1 MTIGHPRRWPGYPH
15 HTGLISAAMTD
26 VIATYSSNPR
36 FRHQLSSDPASRRTP
51 LPRRMVP
58 VITVHGGL
66 APLECISLLDTP
78 AKIGCPT
85 EQPSRKYA
93 GHSRHSAQFVTA
105 REELFFMLCAATISW
120 WDRRFRLS
128 PPAGAGALVAANA
141 AWWGRQS
148 YLGCRRLLGG
158 AVLSVPHAN
167 AWRFCRVMLCAAFA
181 DGLNLSDKALDTY
194 HPEV

>member
-78 AKIGCPT
+78 ARIGCPT
-85 EQPSRKYA
+85 KQ
-93 GHSRHSAQFVTA
+93 HSRSQNVGRTPSSAPDPLV
-105 REELFFMLCAATISW
+105 RLFLCSSRPT
-120 WDRRFRLS
+120 R
-128 PPAGAGALVAANA
+128 
-141 AWWGRQS
+141 
-148 YLGCRRLLGG
+148 
-158 AVLSVPHAN
+158 
-167 AWRFCRVMLCAAFA
+167 
-181 DGLNLSDKALDTY
+181 
-194 HPEV
+194 